1 MQYTKNKNLKF
12 QRPSN
17 RKVMFSDTR
26 SLRNS
31 KEYKYIRKQKPERF
45 LTNVGLK
52 KLYVKLECLKIDS
65 FH

>member
-1 MQYTKNKNLKF
+1 
-12 QRPSN
+12 
-17 RKVMFSDTR
+17 MFSDTR